1 MGIVHLKRGF
11 FINKILLDA
20 HGISMR
26 EDAISELR
34 FGRLVFLLSVCLFGC
49 EICNNVIISVWVVTI
64 FKNMKFP

>member
-34 FGRLVFLLSVCLFGC
+34 FGRLVFFV
-49 EICNNVIISVWVVTI
+49 ICAYLAVRFVI
-64 FKNMKFP
+64 M